1 MLNILLSN
9 SDLFDKLY
17 QEINR
22 QDTFYFWY
30 ISALMVV
37 LGIVLGFFGVLQ
49 WRLSEKQ
56 VEKIKLKT
64 EEELG
69 KKYEFDQIKD
79 LSGKVKEINIKLEK
93 LRDIE
98 NLQKIQG
105 ENLIGELNETWPK
118 IMKDPRN
125 GYIYANRTCRLLKEL
140 EENKMVSEIEKA
152 VSIYNV
158 WNNFS
163 NLQSNGYDK
172 RSVKLVIDYINKH
185 YIEYIQLMGKLVEKA
200 KK

>member
-1 MLNILLSN
+1 M
-9 SDLFDKLY
+9 
-17 QEINR
+17 
-22 QDTFYFWY
+22 
-30 ISALMVV
+30 
-37 LGIVLGFFGVLQ
+37 
-49 WRLSEKQ
+49 
-56 VEKIKLKT
+56 
-64 EEELG
+64 
-69 KKYEFDQIKD
+69 
-79 LSGKVKEINIKLEK
+79 
-93 LRDIE
+93 RDIE

-105 ENLIGELNETWPK
+105 ENLIDELNETWPK

-125 GYIYANRTCRLLKEL
+125 DYIYANKTCRLLKEL

-185 YIEYIQLMGKLVEKA
+185 YIEYIQLMGKLVGKA
-200 KK
+200 KQ